1 MRSEDP
7 ETLKRPQAGGI
18 NTIRGRSSN
27 MKFFVRGSKT
37 LLFFAALLFVLATVA
52 RADDAAALFKA
63 KCAACHG
70 PDGKGDTGA
79 GKALKV
85 RDLASDG
92 VQKQTDAQLIDI
104 TTNGKGKMP
113 AYKGKITDDQ
123 IKQLVGYIRDLA
135 KKK

>member
-1 MRSEDP
+1 
-7 ETLKRPQAGGI
+7 
-18 NTIRGRSSN
+18 

-37 LLFFAALLFVLATVA
+37 LLCFTAVVSMLPAAA
-52 RADDAAALFKA
+52 RADDAAALFKT

-70 PDGKGDTGA
+70 ADGKGETGM
-79 GKALKV
+79 GKTLKL
-85 RDLASDG
+85 RDLSSDD
-92 VQKQTDAQLIDI
+92 VQKQSDAQLTDI
-104 TTNGKGKMP
+104 IANGKNKMP